1 MPPALAQLTLEYSH
15 LGIGQVERARR
26 WHTLGQTGSNYLPCQ
41 GEVLLVNCL
50 ELLNLAGMFWAE
62 ELGQDRLAADH
73 GCMPPLVIA
82 VVKDTAQLMAREGTL
97 FAGLDQRAQISLR
110 GLAADPPP
118 GAPGTE
124 LAQVVGPLRQ
134 GVQHAAKR
142 FRPVA
147 SAPGLYGIHLE
158 QGLHSLSS
166 RTPGSVSLLIRQQS
180 TAHAAITVE

>member
-26 WHTLGQTGSNYLPCQ
+26 WHTLGQTGSNHLPCQ

-50 ELLNLAGMFWAE
+50 ELLNLADMFWAE
-62 ELGQDRLAADH
+62 ELGEDRLAADH

-82 VVKDTAQLMAREGTL
+82 AGKDTAQIMAREGTL
-97 FAGLDQRAQISLR
+97 FVGLDQRAQIGLHSLT
-110 GLAADPPP
+110 ADPQP

-134 GVQHAAKR
+134 GVQHAVQR
-142 FRPVA
+142 LSPVA
-147 SAPGLYGIHLE
+147 PAPGLYGIHLE
-158 QGLHSLSS
+158 
-166 RTPGSVSLLIRQQS
+166 
-180 TAHAAITVE
+180 